1 MVINPCC
8 PKFIEVKELKSCAI
22 IAQFSL
28 STKAMNPDWK
38 KKKKLHLVSVILNPR
53 KFPLRHP
60 PFVPKL

>member
-8 PKFIEVKELKSCAI
+8 PKFLEVKELKSCAI

-38 KKKKLHLVSVILNPR
+38 KKEKASSRVPYFKSEEVSIETPSVR
-53 KFPLRHP
+53 S
-60 PFVPKL
+60 